1 MILACICARGGSR
14 GVPGKNMRMLAGYPL
29 LHYAIRC
36 AMLTASLDDIVVSSD
51 NDDILKLAGD
61 TGVQNIYRR
70 SSHLATDT
78 ASKWLVWKDL
88 VQRYEESNTVE
99 IDYLVD
105 LDVTAPLRK
114 PHHVEACVKEA
125 IQNNREVVITGY
137 PSDRNP
143 YFNMME
149 SDLDGHWSLVAQSSE
164 PIVCRQDATK
174 VVSLSPAVYVCS
186 RDALYSHQH
195 WSNAK
200 CTLVQIEKNEA
211 IDIDTEFDLH
221 FVEFL
226 VENNISELV
235 S

>member
-1 MILACICARGGSR
+1 
-14 GVPGKNMRMLAGYPL
+14 
-29 LHYAIRC
+29 
-36 AMLTASLDDIVVSSD
+36 MLTTSLDDIVVSSD
-51 NDDILKLAGD
+51 DDDILNLAEK
-61 TGVQNIYRR
+61 TGVRNIYRR

-78 ASKWLVWKDL
+78 TSKWSVWKDI
-88 VQRYEESNTVE
+88 VKRYEQSNTVE

-114 PHHVEACVKEA
+114 PHHVEACIKEA
-125 IQNNREVVITGY
+125 IHNNCEVVITGY
-137 PSDRNP
+137 SSDRNP

-149 SDLDGHWSLVAQSSE
+149 PDLNGYWSLVSQSPE
-164 PIVCRQDATK
+164 PIVCRQDAPK
-174 VVSLSPAVYVCS
+174 VISLSPAVYVCS

-200 CTLVQIEKNEA
+200 CTLVEIEKKNA
-211 IDIDTEFDLH
+211 IDIDTELDLH

-226 VENNISELV
+226 IEKNISELV

>member
-1 MILACICARGGSR
+1 MRILAGH
-14 GVPGKNMRMLAGYPL
+14 PL
-29 LHYAIRC
+29 IHYAIRC
-36 AMLTASLDDIVVSSD
+36 ATLSTSLDDIVVSSED
-51 NDDILKLAGD
+51 EEILQLANESGLN
-61 TGVQNIYRR
+61 NIYRR
-70 SSHLATDT
+70 PSNLSTDS

-88 VQRYEESNTVE
+88 VKRYENSNAVE

-114 PHHVEACVKEA
+114 PHHVNACVTEA
-125 IQNNREVVITGY
+125 IQHNREVVITSY

-149 SDLDGHWSLVAQSSE
+149 PDLDGYWRLVSQPSS
-164 PIVCRQDATK
+164 PIVCRQEAPK

-186 RDALYSHQH
+186 RDALYSYQH
-195 WSNAK
+195 WSEAK
-200 CTLVQIEKNEA
+200 CTLVEIEKSEA
-211 IDIDTEFDLH
+211 IDIDTELDLR

-226 VENNISELV
+226 VENNISELI